1 MLPWE
6 VAKLPARSA
15 AARVTEK
22 LPPFAG
28 VTHSSFGLPPPTVAR
43 FLETTFEPCRIVIV
57 TGEIFDSEI
66 FTPARVPPASLGE
79 SRGTTGGVVRAAG
92 ERGAVVEG
100 I

>member
-43 FLETTFEPCRIVIV
+43 FLQTTFEPCRIVIV
-57 TGEIFDSEI
+57 TVEIFDSEI
-66 FTPARVPPASLGE
+66 FTPARVPPASLVE
-79 SRGTTGGVVRAAG
+79 SSETTGGVFRSAVKRW
-92 ERGAVVEG
+92 AVVQ
-100 I
+100 